1 MLKLSRAKPGNP
13 ASCVIKHVCL
23 YVFCRMVY
31 TECRSSACSVQ
42 CSNQRMQRHDW
53 VTALQKFP
61 TEGRGYGVKTKEL
74 VPAGESVCRLRHR
87 EIMYAGSVLKINNGR
102 AYWIWCTSRC

>member
-1 MLKLSRAKPGNP
+1 M
-13 ASCVIKHVCL
+13 
-23 YVFCRMVY
+23 
-31 TECRSSACSVQ
+31 Q

-74 VPAGESVCRLRHR
+74 VPAGESIH
-87 EIMYAGSVLKINNGR
+87 
-102 AYWIWCTSRC
+102 